1 MGPVTP
7 AAKAG
12 DIIDERYR
20 IVRMIGRGAM
30 ADVFEAEDPQEGRS
44 VALKILRANVARD
57 QEARERFQI
66 EAHVQER
73 VEHRNV
79 ARLYHVGVTQ
89 SKPYLVMELLRGR
102 SLLTV
107 IRKEGPIDVFRAAS
121 YAWQGLQGLAATHAA
136 GVMHRDLKPANLM
149 LEPSEGPIDRI
160 ILIDFGFASL
170 GVATGL
176 TGIGTVVGTLSYL
189 APERLRGERPDGRAD
204 VYGMGIILYEL
215 LVGVPPFV
223 GTDAEIMK
231 AHIETPPVPPSQARP
246 YANIP
251 PALDEAIVK
260 SLAKYPDERFGS
272 AGAMADA
279 IETAL

>member
-1 MGPVTP
+1 MVTP

-30 ADVFEAEDPQEGRS
+30 ADVFEAEDQQDSQP
-44 VALKILRANVARD
+44 VALKILRASVARD
-57 QEARERFQI
+57 REARERFEI
-66 EAHVQER
+66 EAQVQER
-73 VEHRNV
+73 IEHRNV
-79 ARLYHVGVTQ
+79 ARLFHVGVTNA
-89 SKPYLVMELLRGR
+89 KPYLVMELLRGR
-102 SLLTV
+102 SLLTL
-107 IRKEGPIDVFRAAS
+107 IRKEAPIEVFRAAS

-136 GVMHRDLKPANLM
+136 GVLHRDLKPANLM

-160 ILIDFGFASL
+160 VLIDFGFASL
-170 GVATGL
+170 GVSTGL

-204 VYGMGIILYEL
+204 VYGIGIILYEL
-215 LVGVPPFV
+215 IVGEPPFQ

-231 AHIETPPVPPSQARP
+231 AHLDTPPVPPSQRKP

-251 PALDEAIVK
+251 PALDEAIVR
-260 SLAKYPDERFGS
+260 SLAKYPDERYGS
-272 AGAMADA
+272 AAAMADA
-279 IETAL
+279 IEAAL

>member
-1 MGPVTP
+1 MTP

-12 DIIDERYR
+12 DIIDGRYR
-20 IVRMIGRGAM
+20 IAGMIGRGAM
-30 ADVFEAEDPQEGRS
+30 ADVFEAEDQRDRRA
-44 VALKILRANVARD
+44 VALKILRASVARD
-57 QEARERFQI
+57 PEARDRFQI
-66 EAHVQER
+66 EASVQER
-73 VEHRNV
+73 IEHRNV
-79 ARLYHVGVTQ
+79 ARLYHVGVTN

-107 IRKEGPIDVFRAAS
+107 IRKQGPIEVFRAAS

-136 GVMHRDLKPANLM
+136 GVLHRDLKPANLM

-176 TGIGTVVGTLSYL
+176 TGVGTVVGTLSYL

-215 LVGVPPFV
+215 LVGEPPFQ
-223 GTDAEIMK
+223 GTDAEIMH
-231 AHIETPPVPPSQARP
+231 AHIDTPPVPPSQLKP
-246 YANIP
+246 YASIP
-251 PALDEAIVK
+251 PKLDEAILR
-260 SLAKYPDERFGS
+260 SLAKFPDERYGS
-272 AGAMADA
+272 AAAMADA
-279 IETAL
+279 IEAAL